1 MTTNLTDVN
10 TWPSVYIV
18 LLNWNGFE
26 HTSACL
32 ASLKKAMYPN
42 QHIIVVDNG
51 SRDKSVEQLR
61 KLVGNDPTTT
71 LLENTENLGFARG
84 CNVGLQY
91 ALKNGCD
98 YALLLNN
105 DAEVAL
111 GFLEVAV
118 LAAESDPAIGL
129 VGGKIYL
136 PDRQRLWYA
145 GGQINFVRGDVVIRG
160 FRMIDQGQF
169 DRPGET
175 GFVTGA
181 MMLIRRAVMEQ
192 VGLLPEE
199 YFFGQ
204 EEWDYSVQVA
214 RAGYKLY
221 YEPRSIAYH
230 RSDGSHRNSDPKYVY
245 NGYRNK
251 LIFQQKYLPRGL
263 WPVYL
268 SALRTYR
275 RLWAK
280 RQIASLHDED
290 ANIDQIIFAL
300 QCAIEDHCRSPRN
313 AMTEADLTA
322 FAARLAAQFNPH

>member
-1 MTTNLTDVN
+1 MR
-10 TWPSVYIV
+10 IV
-18 LLNWNGFE
+18 
-26 HTSACL
+26 
-32 ASLKKAMYPN
+32 
-42 QHIIVVDNG
+42 VVDNG
-51 SRDKSVEQLR
+51 STDGSTEKLR
-61 KLVGNDPTTT
+61 KLVETAEHGVFIQNQS
-71 LLENTENLGFARG
+71 NLGFARG

-105 DAEVAL
+105 DAEVAP
-111 GFLEVAV
+111 GFLEAAV

-145 GGQINFVRGDVVIRG
+145 GGRINFVRGDVVIRG

-169 DRPGET
+169 DQPGET

-181 MMLIRRAVMEQ
+181 MMLIRRAVIEQ

-221 YEPRSIAYH
+221 YEPRSVAYH
-230 RSDGSHRNSDPKYVY
+230 RSDGSHRNSEPKYVY

-251 LIFQQKYLPRGL
+251 LIFQQKYLPRRL

-268 SALRTYR
+268 SALRMYR
-275 RLWAK
+275 RVWAK
-280 RQIASLHDED
+280 RQIAGLHDKD
-290 ANIDQIIFAL
+290 ADIDQIVFAL

-313 AMTEADLTA
+313 AVTEADLTA
-322 FAARLAAQFNPH
+322 FSARLAAQFTPR